1 MEEKKYDVE
10 ATASA
15 VMSVVRRG
23 DLSGLTPEEK
33 TRYLIALC
41 ESLGLNPM
49 TQPIQFLKFQGR
61 EIAYVTRGA
70 TDQLAARAGLS
81 RTIVEGPDLRDYGG
95 TKLVYCKAEGRLPNG
110 RVDSSIATIRGAID
124 ENILMKAESKAKRR
138 VTLSILGL
146 GMLTEDEAE
155 DMDAGQASATA
166 SSGRSSSR
174 KAAPVDDA
182 SIWFSGMTADETA
195 AEYIETAVAVLRENF
210 RQDPERLANE
220 LASFFDRTKDR
231 FPQVSADALFSRLKT
246 VAKLY
251 SVATV
256 FQKAVQA
263 RVSADAAATRAAI
276 SAAAPQAPAAAPAGA
291 PAASS
296 APATMDRPSS
306 RLDAVLEALAG
317 AEDPHALSGILL
329 HDAPKDASVAE
340 KKELFSA
347 ACGRLAV
354 IRADAGVPR
363 DAASVAAAMRA
374 VIEEHKAVEAE
385 REEARAKARDAF
397 ERGEAYVD
405 PFEPPKA
412 ETDPS
417 APLSDE
423 QWRQHLAEKGALDGA
438 IAGAFAKRAA
448 EFKAEGTYDDRFQ
461 ATVDAVNAARKR
473 GPVDAA
479 TFIRDVMSTTSKRRS
494 QPRA

>member
-155 DMDAGQASATA
+155 DMDAGQQPA
-166 SSGRSSSR
+166 SSSKSSSR

-182 SIWFSGMTADETA
+182 TIWFSGMTDDETA

-210 RQDPERLANE
+210 RQDPEKLANE

-231 FPQVSADALFSRLKT
+231 FPQVSADALFSRLKM

-263 RVSADAAATRAAI
+263 RVSSQAAATRAAI
-276 SAAAPQAPAAAPAGA
+276 ASAPQPPIAAPVSHSAAPAE
-291 PAASS
+291 
-296 APATMDRPSS
+296 PATADRPSS
-306 RLDAVLEALAG
+306 RLEAVLEALAG
-317 AEDPHALSGILL
+317 ADDPHTLSGILL
-329 HDAPKDASVAE
+329 HDAPKDATVAE
-340 KKELFSA
+340 KKELFAA
-347 ACGRLAV
+347 ACGRLAS
-354 IRADAGVPR
+354 IRAEAGVPT
-363 DAASVAAAMRA
+363 DTASVTAAMRA

-405 PFEPPKA
+405 PFEIPKA
-412 ETDPS
+412 EASSD

-423 QWRQHLAEKGALDGA
+423 QWRQHLADKGETDGA

-448 EFKAEGTYDDRFQ
+448 EFKADGTYDDRFQ
-461 ATVDAVNAARKR
+461 ATVDAVNAVRKR

-479 TFIRDVMSTTSKRRS
+479 TFIRDVMANASKRRS

>member
-155 DMDAGQASATA
+155 DMDAGQQPA
-166 SSGRSSSR
+166 SSGKSSSR

-182 SIWFSGMTADETA
+182 TIWFSGMTDDETA

-210 RQDPERLANE
+210 RQDPERLADE

-231 FPQVSADALFSRLKT
+231 FPQVSADALFSRLKM

-263 RVSADAAATRAAI
+263 RVSSQAAATRAAI

-291 PAASS
+291 PTASS
-296 APATMDRPSS
+296 APATTDRPSS

-317 AEDPHALSGILL
+317 AEDPHTLSGILL

-347 ACGRLAV
+347 ACGRLAS
-354 IRADAGVPR
+354 IRAEAGVPT
-363 DAASVAAAMRA
+363 DAASVTAAMRA

-385 REEARAKARDAF
+385 REQARAKARDAF

-412 ETDPS
+412 EASSD

-423 QWRQHLAEKGALDGA
+423 QWRQHLAEKGALDGG

-448 EFKAEGTYDDRFQ
+448 EFKADGTYDDRFQ
-461 ATVDAVNAARKR
+461 ATVDAVNAVRKR

-479 TFIRDVMSTTSKRRS
+479 TFIRDVMANASKRRS